1 MYTSWYYI
9 QSLFHNSEKS
19 SKGYVMKALE
29 MAIYLT
35 NTTQKQ
41 LGEYEPNFKYFSYL
55 SFLMS
60 TLQPLNVASD
70 YMF

>member
-1 MYTSWYYI
+1 
-9 QSLFHNSEKS
+9 
-19 SKGYVMKALE
+19 MKALE